1 MNRMAK
7 VLGQQGLRVVL
18 LVAILVGSGVFL
30 GLAAGYPLRQLRFEE
45 SDAQRLDQSRLA
57 GTVDPAD
64 AVVAPS
70 DLPMGWEPGDPALG
84 ALGLLGAQF
93 CGEDVTLPTALS
105 ETATAVFVNPADDS
119 FLVAQAVRLDRW
131 QSARDY
137 VDDVGDAI
145 ATCDQFFRVGLDGA
159 QVQVDIS
166 EGEGDPPVTDY
177 VSRSF
182 VSNDGDSVQ
191 TWSMM
196 AVGDVVVSLL
206 YGGPTRSQQGLLS
219 DLEERILIRVDPEDF
234 APGGAPTTTEAVDEE
249 PADPTAT
256 TVLEGGAAD
265 ESETPVDPGVETT
278 LPAGAAVEPVDPPG

>member
-1 MNRMAK
+1 MNRVAK
-7 VLGQQGLRVVL
+7 ALGQQGLRVVL
-18 LVAILVGSGVFL
+18 LVAVLVGSGVFL
-30 GLAAGYPLRQLRFEE
+30 GLAAGYPLRQLRFDE

-57 GTVDPAD
+57 GMVDPAD
-64 AVVAPS
+64 AVVDPA
-70 DLPMGWEPGDPALG
+70 DLPMGWEAGDPALG

-105 ETATAVFVNPADDS
+105 ETATAVFVNPADES
-119 FLVAQAVRLDRW
+119 FLVSQAVRLDRW

-166 EGEGDPPVTDY
+166 EGEGEPPVTDY

-182 VSNDGDSVQ
+182 ISNDGDSIE

-196 AVGDVVVSLL
+196 AVGDVVVSML

-234 APGGAPTTTEAVDEE
+234 APGGVPTTTEVTDED
-249 PADPTAT
+249 PADPTDT

-265 ESETPVDPGVETT
+265 ESETPVDPGVE
-278 LPAGAAVEPVDPPG
+278 PAPPEGAVEPPG